1 MISLL
6 IDQLG
11 PIFLLVGAGFVLAWR
26 GLIGASAIQGL
37 TKMTFWALIPATLF
51 QTISANRVSELF
63 NLNIWICYYGAV
75 IVAALIVFIVLT
87 RWQKN
92 NRAEGIVL
100 TFGTIFSNIG
110 MLGIPIIDILYGH
123 DGLLVL
129 ATILCIHALSLLTPT
144 ILLMEWSRNK
154 TGNPGAVLANTL
166 RAQICNPII
175 IAILCAIMVASF
187 DIRMPVVV
195 NTFFAMLKQA
205 MPPIA
210 LMLIG
215 AGIYGQKLHG
225 NMTTSIIGATA
236 KVCLLP
242 ALVFTIG
249 LALHMPAKII
259 GPAIMIAA
267 LPPGVNAVLMAA
279 SYDTARERTATT
291 MLVATL
297 MSIVVIPLLA
307 ILLIL
312 PGE

>member
-11 PIFLLVGAGFVLAWR
+11 PIFLLVGAGFALAWR

-100 TFGTIFSNIG
+100 TFGAIFSNIG

-215 AGIYGQKLHG
+215 AGIYGQKLRG

-242 ALVFTIG
+242 VLVFTIG

>member
-1 MISLL
+1 MISSL

-11 PIFLLVGAGFVLAWR
+11 PIFLLVGAGYVLAWR

-51 QTISANRVSELF
+51 QTISSNRVAELF
-63 NLNIWICYYGAV
+63 NLNIWVCYYGAV
-75 IVAALIVFIVLT
+75 ISAALIVFVVLT

-92 NRAEGIVL
+92 NSAEGIVL
-100 TFGTIFSNIG
+100 TFGAIFSNIG
-110 MLGIPIIDILYGH
+110 MLGIPVIDILYGH

-144 ILLMEWSRNK
+144 ILLMEWSRNTK
-154 TGNPGAVLANTL
+154 GNPGAVLANTL

-175 IAILCAIMVASF
+175 IAILSAIAVASF
-187 DIRMPVVV
+187 DVRMPVVV
-195 NTFFAMLKQA
+195 DTFFTLLKQA

-215 AGIYGQKLHG
+215 AGIYGQKLRG
-225 NMTTSIIGATA
+225 NMTTSMIAATA

-242 ALVFTIG
+242 ALVFAIG
-249 LALHMPAKII
+249 LALDMPSKIM

-267 LPPGVNAVLMAA
+267 LPPGVNSVLMAA

-307 ILLIL
+307 ILLAL

>member
-1 MISLL
+1 MISSL

-26 GLIGASAIQGL
+26 GLIGAAAIQGL

-51 QTISANRVSELF
+51 QTISSNRVSELF
-63 NLNIWICYYGAV
+63 NLDIWICYYGAV
-75 IVAALIVFIVLT
+75 IAAALIVFVVLT

-92 NRAEGIVL
+92 SRAEGIVL
-100 TFGTIFSNIG
+100 TFGAIFSNIG
-110 MLGIPIIDILYGH
+110 MLGIPVIDILYGH

-175 IAILCAIMVASF
+175 IAILCAIAVASF
-187 DIRMPVVV
+187 DIKMPVVV
-195 NTFFAMLKQA
+195 DTFFTMLKQA

-215 AGIYGQKLHG
+215 AGIYGQKLRG
-225 NMTTSIIGATA
+225 NMTTSMIAATA

-242 ALVFTIG
+242 ALVFIIG
-249 LALHMPAKII
+249 LALHMPLKIM

-267 LPPGVNAVLMAA
+267 LPPGVNSVLMAA

-297 MSIVVIPLLA
+297 MSIIVIPLLA
-307 ILLIL
+307 ILLVL